1 MGTPAISAEGLFTR
15 YFAPLYPAGADL
27 ARLRSEDHNPGQNP
41 AFAAR
46 IAELAEVFVR
56 VAPAAL
62 GAPDLVLDYSDAS
75 VHRMGAALT
84 SERLSTWLREA
95 EGAADPLA
103 SPPTLVA
110 MATHGAL
117 YVGECVRRNH
127 DATWL
132 VRQPLWE
139 SLVRLHSARG
149 VGDLPLFHW
158 WLKALA
164 DLDTEGP
171 TLFDRYRTH
180 VEVPTFDASAIPVL
194 ADPGRRLPRLH
205 KVRYDTLHQH
215 LRAHLPELKTVGDDF
230 PSAARLDELALTR
243 LDFKLVGGGPRAG
256 HPRYVGRRDPPLL
269 ARPKRLSQRGVRSD
283 RGRTDLHALPR
294 GRRAPPRVRER
305 ARRQLCARVAVVGPV
320 AQGRP
325 GPPAQRCWL
334 SWGRSRSRR
343 SR

>member
-1 MGTPAISAEGLFTR
+1 MSTNTRSADELFRR
-15 YFAPLYPAGADL
+15 YFSALYPAGADL
-27 ARLRSEDHNPGQNP
+27 ARLRREDHNPGHNP

-56 VAPAAL
+56 LAPAAL
-62 GAPDLVLDYSDAS
+62 GAADLVLDYSDAS

-95 EGAADPLA
+95 DACGDPLA

-139 SLVRLHSARG
+139 SLVRLRSARG

-164 DLDTEGP
+164 DLDAGRP

-180 VEVPTFDASAIPVL
+180 VEVPTVDAGAIPVI

-243 LDFKLVGGGPRAG
+243 LDFTLVGEGRVLVVHGASRVGIHLFWLDLGGFRSAAFVPTEG
-256 HPRYVGRRDPPLL
+256 SPIYTL
-269 ARPKRLSQRGVRSD
+269 AQEGDMLRLAFASD
-283 RGRTDLHALPR
+283 GGDSSVLEWLWW
-294 GRRAPPRVRER
+294 
-305 ARRQLCARVAVVGPV
+305 GP
-320 AQGRP
+320 
-325 GPPAQRCWL
+325 
-334 SWGRSRSRR
+334 
-343 SR
+343 